1 MKKVGILIFAVAI
14 IIGVSSAFS
23 VSFGKFSFFK
33 QRIAGSGV
41 AKTETRIVE
50 GFQNIDTSGA
60 MIVEVKTSKEF
71 FVEVEADDNLLE
83 YVKTEIDG
91 DTLKIYSKG
100 WLSPKSKMIVRV
112 SMPEIDE
119 AEASGA
125 SNISISGI
133 QNDRLS
139 VSASGASK
147 ITLSGEVQSLII
159 DLSGASKLDANELQ
173 SKNVEVDASGASS
186 ASINASETLN
196 ADASGASRISYS
208 GDATEVNKR
217 TSGASSV
224 SKK

>member
-1 MKKVGILIFAVAI
+1 MKKVGILIFAVAL

-41 AKTETRIVE
+41 TKTETRIVE
-50 GFQNIDTSGA
+50 GFQNIEASGA
-60 MIVEVKTSKEF
+60 MIVEVTTSTEF
-71 FVEVEADDNLLE
+71 LLEVDADDNLLE
-83 YVKTEIDG
+83 YVQTEIDG

-100 WLSPKSKMIVRV
+100 WLSPKTKMIVRV
-112 SMPEIDE
+112 SMPEINE

-125 SNISISGI
+125 SNVSISGI

-147 ITLSGEVQSLII
+147 ITLRGEAQSLVV

-186 ASINASETLN
+186 ASINASETLE
-196 ADASGASRISYS
+196 ADASGASRIAYY
-208 GDATEVNKR
+208 GDGVKVNKR

-224 SKK
+224 SRK

>member
-1 MKKVGILIFAVAI
+1 MKKIGLLIFAVAL

-41 AKTETRIVE
+41 AKTETRTVE
-50 GFQNIDTSGA
+50 DFQNIETSGA

-100 WLSPKSKMIVRV
+100 WLSPKNKMIVRV

-173 SKNVEVDASGASS
+173 SKNVEVDASGASN

-196 ADASGASRISYS
+196 ADASGASRISYF
-208 GDATEVNKR
+208 GDATDVNKR